1 MCTNILRTLYISRSL
16 CWELLRLTIVGLALQ
31 QHFDIFHFQGKMIK
45 MEWNGWHCQFCR
57 YISRVLHF
65 LHLKVYTF
73 EWYSISCQYRFYELI
88 NVIHFIDEYEQNE
101 EKKNIKTV
109 RLIKMI
115 FTDFLPIF
123 YGFVFSSTILILT
136 TILNKFERNENVK
149 FYTEISRPIWICF

>member
-1 MCTNILRTLYISRSL
+1 M
-16 CWELLRLTIVGLALQ
+16 
-31 QHFDIFHFQGKMIK
+31 
-45 MEWNGWHCQFCR
+45 
-57 YISRVLHF
+57 
-65 LHLKVYTF
+65 
-73 EWYSISCQYRFYELI
+73 
-88 NVIHFIDEYEQNE
+88 IHFIDEYEKNE

-149 FYTEISRPIWICF
+149 FYTEISRPI